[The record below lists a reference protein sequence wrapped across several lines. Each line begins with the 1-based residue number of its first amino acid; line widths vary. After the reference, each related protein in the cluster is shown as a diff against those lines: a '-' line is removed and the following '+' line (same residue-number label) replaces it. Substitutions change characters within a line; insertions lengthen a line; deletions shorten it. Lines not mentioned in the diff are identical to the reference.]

1 MKVEFDTEAIRLIN
15 LFENLTQVNVRDCLV
30 DKETNTVYFIVE
42 EKEAGIA
49 IGKSGSKIKI
59 IERLLNKRIK
69 VFEYSRDLRKF
80 VKNLIPSAINVEV
93 HDGKERT
100 VVVSVDKVE
109 KSVVIGRDE
118 RNLKIYKKLLQR
130 SHRVKNLIVR

>member
-93 HDGKERT
+93 QDGKERT

-118 RNLKIYKKLLQR
+118 RNLKIYKR
-130 SHRVKNLIVR
+130 TR